1 VAAVSGID
9 LNLLVALG
17 ALLEERNL
25 TRAGAKVN
33 LSQPTMSGALARLR
47 RHFGDELLVRSGRQY
62 LLTPVAQRLLPAVH
76 EALGQVEL
84 TFAAT
89 GEFDPASSTREF
101 SIAIAGQSVVMLSGL
116 LRRVH
121 NLAPRVLLQ
130 LRVIPA
136 ELIKGGRGM
145 LEHDLLI
152 APMEYYQ
159 PDGEPEVISRN
170 RLVCVADR
178 ANPALRDGQLSLA
191 GLQAL
196 PHAVAQL
203 PQAETDPL
211 AAALEQRGLKPNVV
225 LTTADWLPLPFLVGG
240 TDMVAV
246 IPERLARR
254 VSEAAGVTVIE
265 PPFGRVELVEAAW
278 WDPLR
283 AADPALTWL
292 RSVLVRAPGD

>member
-1 VAAVSGID
+1 VAGVSGID

-76 EALGQVEL
+76 EALGQVER

-89 GEFDPASSTREF
+89 GEFDPATSGREF
-101 SIAIAGQSVVMLSGL
+101 SVAIAGQSIVMLSGL
-116 LRRVH
+116 LRLVH
-121 NLAPRVLLQ
+121 NLAPAVLLQ

-136 ELIKGGRGM
+136 ELIKGDRGM

-159 PDGEPEVISRN
+159 PEGEPEVISRD
-170 RLVCVADR
+170 RFVCVADR
-178 ANPALRDGQLSLA
+178 ANPALRGGQLSLA

-196 PHAVAQL
+196 PQAVAQL
-203 PQAETDPL
+203 PHSEADPL
-211 AAALEQRGLKPNVV
+211 RAAQEAHGVKPNVV
-225 LTTADWLPLPFLVGG
+225 LTTSGWLPLPFLVSG
-240 TDMVAV
+240 TDMVAAV
-246 IPERLARR
+246 PERLARR
-254 VSEAAGVTVIE
+254 VSKAAGVTVIE

-278 WDPLR
+278 WHPMR
-283 AADPALTWL
+283 GADPALSWL
-292 RSVLVRAPGD
+292 RSVLARPAPA